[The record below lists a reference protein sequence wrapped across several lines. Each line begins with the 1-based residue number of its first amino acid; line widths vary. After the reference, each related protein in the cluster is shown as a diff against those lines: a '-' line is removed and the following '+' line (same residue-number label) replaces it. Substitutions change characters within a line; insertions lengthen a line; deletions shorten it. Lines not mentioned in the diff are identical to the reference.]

1 MSSVAADPSVAV
13 VVLNWNGV
21 QDTLRCIDSLERQT
35 YPNFCILV
43 VDNGS
48 TDGSLPALRALGDRI
63 TLIESDANLG
73 YTGGN
78 NLAIREVL
86 KGDADYIWL
95 FNNDAVAKPDAL
107 ALLVAAAEAD
117 PGVGLAS
124 PFLRDPDGRTV
135 SEFCGGKFD
144 PDLLTFGFT
153 NLPEIYGEWIS
164 TTPNQIWL
172 YGTAL
177 LIRRIV
183 IEKIG
188 PLDDDFFA
196 YLEDNEISLR
206 SARAG
211 FNNIVVP
218 ESVVFHAFHYENA
231 SPYYFYYM
239 ARNLLLLLRKHGKFP
254 KHLKSMFWAIDGQSK
269 ILSNS
274 HHNVKVERA
283 IYAGIWDG
291 LWGIGGEYRPKRQK
305 ELLGRIVLSISDFL
319 MKVR

>member
-107 ALLVAAAEAD
+107 ALLVAAGEAD
-117 PGVGLAS
+117 PEVGLAS
-124 PFLRDPDGRTV
+124 PFLRDPDGLTAD
-135 SEFCGGKFD
+135 EFCGGKFD
-144 PDLLTFGFT
+144 PEFLTFDTT
-153 NLPEIYGEWIS
+153 NRPEIYEKWAS
-164 TTPNQIWL
+164 TLPERIWL

-177 LIRRIV
+177 LVRRV
-183 IEKIG
+183 AIEKMG
-188 PLDDDFFA
+188 LLDEKFFA

-206 SARAG
+206 SAKLG
-211 FNNIVVP
+211 FKNVVVID
-218 ESVVFHAFHYENA
+218 SIVFHGFHNESA

-239 ARNLLLLLRKHGKFP
+239 ARNMILLLRKHGKFP
-254 KHLKSMFWAIDGQSK
+254 KILKSIVWVINQQSRK
-269 ILSNS
+269 LSNL
-274 HHNVKVERA
+274 HHYARAQRA
-283 IYAGIWDG
+283 IYAGVWDG
-291 LWGIGGEYRPKRQK
+291 LRGVGGQYHPRRSKETLGQIVFVISKR
-305 ELLGRIVLSISDFL
+305 LLKLL
-319 MKVR
+319 